1 MNWKTILTTVCTLA
15 MAAYLV
21 YAFVGLSMPSDD
33 KVCRELRVS
42 IDEASADGFLSPSE
56 IRAMLTADNIS
67 PVGRTLDNIDLGK
80 IERALEAKELIE
92 EAECYT
98 MLDCVVMVE
107 VKQRIPVVHV
117 INSQGENYYV
127 DTHGNPMPAGK
138 YSRDLLVATGIVSR
152 AYAKNS
158 LAPMAN
164 KIQADPFWRNG
175 IVQLN
180 ILQDGSVELIPRVG
194 NHVVYLGQPT
204 GISKKLERLRKFY
217 LYGLNVAGWNK
228 YSRVSVE
235 FDNQIICKRN
245 KK

>member
-21 YAFVGLSMPSDD
+21 FAFVALSKPAED

-42 IDEASADGFLSPSE
+42 IEETSVGGFLSPSE
-56 IRAMLTADNIS
+56 IRTMLTTDNLS
-67 PVGRTLDNIDLGK
+67 PVGHALDNIDLGT
-80 IERALEAKELIE
+80 IERALEGKELIE
-92 EAECYT
+92 RAECYT
-98 MLDCVVMVE
+98 MLDSVVMVE
-107 VKQRIPVVHV
+107 VKQRIPVAHV

-127 DTHGNPMPAGK
+127 DTHGNPMPVGI
-138 YSRDLLVATGIVSR
+138 YTRELLVATGNISR

-164 KIQADPFWRNG
+164 KIQADPFWRNEV
-175 IVQLN
+175 VQLN
-180 ILQDGSVELIPRVG
+180 ILHDGSVELVPRVG
-194 NHVVYLGQPT
+194 NHVAYLGQPT
-204 GISKKLERLRKFY
+204 GVSRKLERLRKFY

>member
-15 MAAYLV
+15 MVAYLV
-21 YAFVGLSMPSDD
+21 FAFVALSKPAED
-33 KVCRELRVS
+33 KVCRELRVGIEES
-42 IDEASADGFLSPSE
+42 SVGGFLSPSE
-56 IRAMLTADNIS
+56 ICTMLTADNLS
-67 PVGRTLDNIDLGK
+67 PVGRALDNVDLGK

-92 EAECYT
+92 KAECYT
-98 MLDCVVMVE
+98 MLDSIVMVE

-117 INSQGENYYV
+117 INSVGENYYV
-127 DTHGNPMPAGK
+127 DTHGLPMPASI
-138 YSRDLLVATGIVSR
+138 YTRDLLVATGNISR
-152 AYAKNS
+152 SYAKNA

-164 KIQADPFWRNG
+164 KIQADPFWRSE

-180 ILQDGSVELIPRVG
+180 ILHDGSVELIPRVG

>member
-1 MNWKTILTTVCTLA
+1 MNWKTILTTLCTLA
-15 MAAYLV
+15 LAAYLV
-21 YAFVGLSMPSDD
+21 FAFVALSKPAED

-42 IDEASADGFLSPSE
+42 IEETSLGGFLTPAEVRTMLSTDNLNPE
-56 IRAMLTADNIS
+56 GLAMD
-67 PVGRTLDNIDLGK
+67 RIDLGL
-80 IERALEAKELIE
+80 IERALEGKELIE
-92 EAECYT
+92 KAECYT
-98 MLDCVVMVE
+98 MLDSVVMVE
-107 VKQRIPVVHV
+107 VKQRVPVVHV
-117 INSQGENYYV
+117 INDRGENYYV
-127 DTHGNPMPAGK
+127 DSHGDPMPIGI
-138 YSRDLLVATGIVSR
+138 YTRDLLVATGHISR

-164 KIQADPFWRNG
+164 QIQADSFWRSE

-180 ILQDGSVELIPRVG
+180 ILSDGSVELVPRVG
-194 NHVVYLGQPT
+194 NHIAYLGQPT
-204 GISKKLERLRKFY
+204 RIAKKLERLRKFY